1 MVMTRFHLIILLL
14 FADLFYAN
22 AQEGWQVE
30 IMPGVAVYRGD
41 LSQGPFSLKSVGPG
55 VNLNVKYDFGDM
67 VVLRG
72 GIGWGMIRGDDK
84 ESKKD
89 YIRGRNLSFKSMI
102 AEMSLSAEINLL
114 DPEAYYAYPYLLT
127 GFGIFRFNP
136 YAYDKNNNK
145 VNLQPLGTEGQGL
158 PQYPG
163 RHKYS
168 LTQPFIP
175 FGGGW
180 KYNVK
185 GKYAVS
191 FEMAVRYLFTDYL
204 DDVSTTYIN
213 PGILLNER
221 GQTAVDMAFR
231 QTPRPLEGEQRG
243 NEKTKDFYIMSG
255 VKFTWYMNRKKTP

>member
-1 MVMTRFHLIILLL
+1 MVMTRFHFVVL
-14 FADLFYAN
+14 FFIANLFYAK

-55 VNLNVKYDFGDM
+55 FNANVKYDFGDM

-72 GIGWGMIRGDDK
+72 GIGWGMLQGDDQQ
-84 ESKKD
+84 SKKE
-89 YIRGRNLSFKSMI
+89 YIRIRNLSFKTMV
-102 AEMSLSAEINLL
+102 AELSLCAEVNLL

-127 GFGIFRFNP
+127 GVGVFRFNP
-136 YAYDKNNNK
+136 YAYDNNHKK

-168 LTQPFIP
+168 LTQLFIP

-213 PGILLNER
+213 KGILLNER
-221 GQTAVDMAFR
+221 GQTAVDLAFR
-231 QTPRPLEGEQRG
+231 QTPTPGEGEQRG
-243 NEKTKDFYIMSG
+243 NENTKDFYIMSG
-255 VKFTWYMNRKKTP
+255 VKFIWYMNRKKTP